1 MENDRVS
8 HRDTHVPDDKLPIV
22 PDHVEVVVY
31 TTAKTSGLADEEADS
46 QDFTSQ
52 NTETTSVPV
61 TPDVESRAASSARS
75 RAAAAQ
81 KRDKKG
87 RFSGEYAA
95 MEDTSS
101 QRKTPREKSRS
112 RSRSATT
119 TSQKRD
125 AKGRFIR
132 EYVTMEEPTIAPV
145 TPDVESRGER
155 SARSQA
161 AATQKRD
168 AWGRFS
174 GEYVTMDNTSIQ
186 RKTPKERSRSRSR
199 TRSRSATT
207 TSQKRDAYGRF
218 IRERLATEDTSSTE
232 DDPSMTGD
240 IPPNRMLSKERSQSG
255 SKSLKRDSK
264 GRFSSVYIATEE
276 TPSMT
281 DDTPTHRREKSRGR
295 SRSRSRSVATSSK
308 KRDSRGRFS
317 REHGATEDANP
328 VSKREVSR
336 GRSRSRSRSV
346 ATGLQK
352 RDSNGRFSRGRVAT
366 DDAPTIEASSSI
378 SEREISRER
387 SISRSKSATASS
399 QKRDSKG
406 RFIIEHVA
414 AEISRIAL
422 EEEVQDAALSTLAEV
437 GVAQER
443 DEKGKF
449 KKVSTKAKKTP
460 AKSPYFP
467 PVPSP
472 PKTHTPIAPSIEEGE
487 PSTKVTPK
495 KRSSSKT
502 PKTPQTKIDGE
513 ETPKRPRTPGGIVSC
528 IPFPPLSAP
537 YFGLIQEKLAHNPF
551 HLLIAVTFLI
561 RTHGKHAIPVFYELI
576 EKYPTP
582 EALASADKEDI
593 VPIIRHLGLQNQRA
607 GTYQTYAKIW
617 LEDPPAKGKRYAVRD
632 YPTKGAGRDVKKG
645 EILADDDERVGW
657 EIGHM
662 TQGPYAIDSWRIFCR
677 DVLRGLA
684 DGWNGEGNTQEGFQP
699 EWMRVLPTD
708 KELRAYLRWMW
719 LKEGFAWDPF
729 TGEKEVASERLMRAA
744 IDGRIAWDEQGGM
757 RIVDESGEQG
767 GDAEA
772 AGQGLGMERV
782 AAVSAAAVGGE

>member
-1 MENDRVS
+1 VENDRIS

-22 PDHVEVVVY
+22 PDLVEVVVY
-31 TTAKTSGLADEEADS
+31 TTAKTLGLADEEADS
-46 QDFTSQ
+46 RDFTSQ
-52 NTETTSVPV
+52 DTETTSAPV
-61 TPDVESRAASSARS
+61 TPDVESRAARGARS

-87 RFSGEYAA
+87 RFSGEYVT
-95 MEDTSS
+95 MENTSS
-101 QRKTPREKSRS
+101 QRTTPRERSRT

-119 TSQKRD
+119 NSQKRD
-125 AKGRFIR
+125 TKGRFVK
-132 EYVTMEEPTIAPV
+132 EYVTMEETNIAPV
-145 TPDVESRGER
+145 TPDEESRAER

-161 AATQKRD
+161 AATQKMD

-174 GEYVTMDNTSIQ
+174 GEYVTMENTSTQ

-199 TRSRSATT
+199 TSSRSAIT
-207 TSQKRDAYGRF
+207 TSQKRDAYERF
-218 IRERLATEDTSSTE
+218 IRERLATEDTFSTE
-232 DDPSMTGD
+232 DDPSMTG
-240 IPPNRMLSKERSQSG
+240 SQSG

-281 DDTPTHRREKSRGR
+281 EDTPTYRREKLRGR
-295 SRSRSRSVATSSK
+295 SRSRSRSVATSSQ

-317 REHGATEDANP
+317 REHVATEDASP
-328 VSKREVSR
+328 VFKREVSR
-336 GRSRSRSRSV
+336 GRSRSRSSRSV
-346 ATGLQK
+346 ATGSQK
-352 RDSNGRFSRGRVAT
+352 RDSNGRFSRGLVAT

-378 SEREISRER
+378 SGREISKER
-387 SISRSKSATASS
+387 SISRSKSATALS
-399 QKRDSKG
+399 QKKDSKG

-422 EEEVQDAALSTLAEV
+422 EKEVEDAALSTLAEV
-437 GVAQER
+437 GAAQER

-449 KKVSTKAKKTP
+449 KKASTKAKTTP

-502 PKTPQTKIDGE
+502 PKTPQTKVDGE

-632 YPTKGAGRDVKKG
+632 YPTKGSGRDVKKD

-744 IDGRIAWDEQGGM
+744 IEGRIAWDEQGGM

-772 AGQGLGMERV
+772 AGQGPGMERV
-782 AAVSAAAVGGE
+782 AAATVGGG